1 MGSHGRFLGLA
12 MMLFPFVAGAVAG
25 QSAELLDS
33 VSNDRPLTI
42 GRAAALVGS
51 VSGSLPA
58 AASSNEAADQL
69 RAIGFALPKKKSDQ
83 TITVGEYSFLVIQL
97 LDLPA
102 GALYSIFPG
111 PHYAVRELESRQVLV
126 PGTRPGSLISG
137 QEALRILGM
146 LVRAE
151 TTE

>member
-33 VSNDRPLTI
+33 VSNDRPL
-42 GRAAALVGS
+42 ALVGS